1 MTLEAMSFFRIA
13 SQRMQ
18 WLGTRQ
24 QVVSENIANADTPG
38 YRARDV
44 SPFESMVTRSDA
56 GSGPAVSN
64 PAHITGS
71 GRGAAVDVR
80 EDEGTWNVSLDGNT
94 VVLEEQSIKAS
105 EISENYRLA
114 AQLYRK
120 GYELLG
126 LAASSK

>member
-1 MTLEAMSFFRIA
+1 MKLEAMSFFQVA

-18 WLGTRQ
+18 WLGARQ

-38 YRARDV
+38 FRARDV
-44 SPFESMVTRSDA
+44 SPFEQMLDSS
-56 GSGPAVSN
+56 GSGGGLAATN
-64 PAHITGS
+64 TGHIGGS
-71 GRGAAVDVR
+71 TAGGDVAVR
-80 EDEGTWNVSLDGNT
+80 EDEASWNVSLDGNT

-105 EISENYRLA
+105 QISEDYRLA

-120 GYELLG
+120 GYELIG